1 MLLISRCL
9 SYLLT
14 LILMKDLSDPGPQQ
28 RQPHL
33 ADAELAHA
41 VSLSLKVRC
50 SLFFF
55 LNIVIGILFVL
66 FNMN

>member
-9 SYLLT
+9 SYLLI
-14 LILMKDLSDPGPQQ
+14 LILMKDLTHPGPQQ

-33 ADAELAHA
+33 EDAELAHA

-50 SLFFF
+50 SFIVLF
-55 LNIVIGILFVL
+55 LVIGTILVL
-66 FNMN
+66 FNMI

>member
-1 MLLISRCL
+1 
-9 SYLLT
+9 
-14 LILMKDLSDPGPQQ
+14 MKDLSDPGPQQ

-55 LNIVIGILFVL
+55 FKYSYWYIVCII
-66 FNMN
+66 